1 MNVKGILTH
10 LCFVRAAQGRFV
22 VAFLCREG
30 AKCDKAAAM
39 PCNHEDGVLKRRC
52 AVLGNPQP
60 TRLLA
65 GFHDS
70 RHRPCFYEIALRE
83 AKSAEVGCS
92 EIGKFYSQ
100 DFT

>member
-1 MNVKGILTH
+1 MLIV
-10 LCFVRAAQGRFV
+10 VVVDVVVVVV
-22 VAFLCREG
+22 VAVVVFLCREG
-30 AKCDKAAAM
+30 AKCHKAAAM

-65 GFHDS
+65 GFRDS

-92 EIGKFYSQ
+92 EISSTVKMLLIRV
-100 DFT
+100 